1 MMELF
6 SVMQLLKNS
15 QSQNVEKI
23 FEALIGKNY
32 EWKIGDIDRLLNGN
46 FEQQKDG
53 IDFGKFMW
61 IS

>member
-1 MMELF
+1 
-6 SVMQLLKNS
+6 MQLLKNS

-53 IDFGKFMW
+53 IDFGKFM
-61 IS
+61 